1 MRVYDVKYDS
11 EGRFGSMLK
20 QRRSSLTAK
29 FMFGLGIILLG
40 VISALSLLTYSY
52 LKKIYIREAYEK
64 TDIVLGHIDATME
77 YARDELRPQVFHA
90 LPGNIFIQQ
99 VMSSTFMNMGIM
111 SRFKQ
116 RFPHYIYRRVAL
128 DPMNPANR
136 ADPFEESFIKQFRSD
151 PASKQQW
158 RGLVSRN
165 GEDYFLTLKR
175 LSRKKSVCSVTEI
188 LLLLRYPLTSITERC
203 MPATGK

>member
-1 MRVYDVKYDS
+1 MGVHDMKYDS

-77 YARDELRPQVFHA
+77 YARDELRPQIFHV

-111 SRFKQ
+111 SRF
-116 RFPHYIYRRVAL
+116 
-128 DPMNPANR
+128 
-136 ADPFEESFIKQFRSD
+136 
-151 PASKQQW
+151 
-158 RGLVSRN
+158 
-165 GEDYFLTLKR
+165 
-175 LSRKKSVCSVTEI
+175 
-188 LLLLRYPLTSITERC
+188 
-203 MPATGK
+203 